1 MRFLH
6 PFVGQLKSNLS
17 SLQYV
22 IARFPFY
29 YYIPILAK
37 TNNKFNNKVL
47 LLNLIKMFTKNLKN
61 IAFFLIF
68 THLSV
73 PLHADNTEIPSD
85 KIQQFVDV
93 YKKIKDQYVD
103 EVDDSTLFNYAIE
116 GMVSKLDPYSDY
128 LSKDD
133 FSELKIGTTGRFGG
147 IGIEITMEDGFVKII
162 APIDDTPAQKAGL
175 KSGDLVIEVQDVS
188 LKDKSLNDA
197 VKLMRGEPGT
207 KVKVKI
213 LREKEKQPLDFELTR
228 QIIVSKG
235 IKTKVFNEDI
245 GYLRLSSF
253 QSNSTTNVRKA
264 IYELRKETNK
274 KMSALI
280 LDLRNNP
287 GGVLGAAVGISDL
300 FLESGKIVYTKGR
313 TNNSDLE
320 YVANSEDMLQG
331 IPLYVLINGGSASAS
346 EIVAGALQDH
356 KRAIIYGE
364 KSFGKASVQS
374 IQEMFDGSALKLTT
388 ARYYTP
394 NDRNIHGNG
403 IEPDI
408 KIEFKEMET
417 PSTLVPEPYNKDNQ
431 ILAVIEDHI
440 NKYSKAN

>member
-1 MRFLH
+1 M
-6 PFVGQLKSNLS
+6 
-17 SLQYV
+17 
-22 IARFPFY
+22 
-29 YYIPILAK
+29 
-37 TNNKFNNKVL
+37 L
-47 LLNLIKMFTKNLKN
+47 LLFVIKMFNKTL
-61 IAFFLIF
+61 IYVAFFATMAL
-68 THLSV
+68 LSL
-73 PLHADNTEIPSD
+73 PLHANDSEVPAE

-103 EVDDSTLFNYAIE
+103 EVDDNTLFNYAIE

-133 FSELKIGTTGRFGG
+133 FSELKVGTTGRFGG

-162 APIDDTPAQKAGL
+162 TPIDDTPAQKAGL
-175 KSGDLVIEVQDVS
+175 KAGDLVIEVQDVS

-213 LREKEKQPLDFELTR
+213 LREQADQPLDFELTR
-228 QIIVSKG
+228 KIIVSKG
-235 IKTKVFNEDI
+235 IKTQIFNGEI

-253 QSNSTTNVRKA
+253 QSNSSTNVRDA
-264 IYELRKETNK
+264 IYKLRKDTGK
-274 KMSALI
+274 LMSALI
-280 LDLRNNP
+280 LDLRDNP

-320 YVANSEDMLQG
+320 YFANSEDILEG
-331 IPLYVLINGGSASAS
+331 LPLYVLINGGSASAS

-356 KRAIIYGE
+356 QRAIIYGE

-374 IQEMFDGSALKLTT
+374 IQEMIDGSALKLTT

-403 IEPDI
+403 IEPDV
-408 KIEFKEMET
+408 KIEFEEIDK
-417 PSTLVPEPYNKDNQ
+417 PNSLLPVPYNKDNQ
-431 ILAVIEDHI
+431 IIAIIEDI
-440 NKYSKAN
+440 KNKISKAK

>member
-1 MRFLH
+1 MFNKTLI
-6 PFVGQLKSNLS
+6 
-17 SLQYV
+17 YV
-22 IARFPFY
+22 
-29 YYIPILAK
+29 
-37 TNNKFNNKVL
+37 
-47 LLNLIKMFTKNLKN
+47 
-61 IAFFLIF
+61 AFFV
-68 THLSV
+68 TLSLASLPLYANDSEV
-73 PLHADNTEIPSD
+73 PSE

-103 EVDDSTLFNYAIE
+103 DVDDNTLFNYAIE

-133 FSELKIGTTGRFGG
+133 FSELKVGTTGRFGG

-162 APIDDTPAQKAGL
+162 TPIDDTPAQKAGL
-175 KSGDLVIEVQDVS
+175 KAGDLVIEVQDVS

-213 LREKEKQPLDFELTR
+213 LREEANQPLDFELTR

-235 IKTKVFNEDI
+235 IKTQIFNGEI

-253 QSNSTTNVRKA
+253 QSNSTTNVRDA
-264 IYELRKETNK
+264 IYKLRKDTGK
-274 KMSALI
+274 MMSALI

-320 YVANSEDMLQG
+320 YFANSEDILEG
-331 IPLYVLINGGSASAS
+331 LPLYVLINGGSASAS

-356 KRAIIYGE
+356 QRATIYGE

-374 IQEMFDGSALKLTT
+374 IQEMIDGSALKLTT

-394 NDRNIHGNG
+394 NDRHIHGNG

-408 KIEFKEMET
+408 KVEFEEIDQ
-417 PSTLVPEPYNKDNQ
+417 PNSLLPDPYDKDNQ
-431 ILAVIEDHI
+431 IIAVIEDI
-440 NKYSKAN
+440 KNKFSKAK

>member
-1 MRFLH
+1 MMLAFI
-6 PFVGQLKSNLS
+6 S
-17 SLQYV
+17 SPV
-22 IARFPFY
+22 H
-29 YYIPILAK
+29 
-37 TNNKFNNKVL
+37 TNE
-47 LLNLIKMFTKNLKN
+47 
-61 IAFFLIF
+61 
-68 THLSV
+68 SEV
-73 PLHADNTEIPSD
+73 PSE

-93 YKKIKDQYVD
+93 YKKIKDKYVD
-103 EVDDSTLFNYAIE
+103 EVDDATLFNYAID

-133 FSELKIGTTGRFGG
+133 FSELRIGTTGKFGG

-162 APIDDTPAQKAGL
+162 TPIDDTPAQKAGL
-175 KSGDLVIEVQDVS
+175 KAGDLVIEVQDVS

-197 VKLMRGEPGT
+197 VKLMRGDPGT
-207 KVKVKI
+207 KVKIKI

-235 IKTKVFNEDI
+235 IKTKVFHGDI

-253 QSNSTTNVRKA
+253 QSNSTTNVRNA
-264 IYELRKETNK
+264 IYELRKETGK
-274 KMSALI
+274 TMAALI

-320 YVANSEDMLQG
+320 YFANSEDVLEG
-331 IPLYVLINGGSASAS
+331 LPLYVLINGGSASAS

-356 KRAIIYGE
+356 KRADIYGE

-374 IQEMFDGSALKLTT
+374 IQEMIDGSALKLTT

-403 IEPDI
+403 IEPDV
-408 KIEFKEMET
+408 KIEFKEIDK
-417 PSTLVPEPYNKDNQ
+417 PNSLLPDPYNKDNQ
-431 ILAVIEDHI
+431 IIAVIKDI
-440 NKYSKAN
+440 KSKVSKAQ

>member
-1 MRFLH
+1 MINKT
-6 PFVGQLKSNLS
+6 PI
-17 SLQYV
+17 YV
-22 IARFPFY
+22 
-29 YYIPILAK
+29 
-37 TNNKFNNKVL
+37 
-47 LLNLIKMFTKNLKN
+47 
-61 IAFFLIF
+61 AFFILLASI
-68 THLSV
+68 SSYVYSNESEV
-73 PLHADNTEIPSD
+73 PSE

-103 EVDDSTLFNYAIE
+103 EVDDATLFNYAIE

-133 FSELKIGTTGRFGG
+133 FSELKIGTTGKFGG

-162 APIDDTPAQKAGL
+162 TPIDDTPAQKAGL
-175 KSGDLVIEVQDVS
+175 KAGDLVIEVQDIS

-197 VKLMRGEPGT
+197 VKLMRGEAGT
-207 KVKVKI
+207 QVKIKI
-213 LREKEKQPLDFELTR
+213 LREKEKQPMDFQLTR

-235 IKTKVFNEDI
+235 IKTKVFNGDI

-253 QSNSTTNVRKA
+253 QSNSTTNVRNA
-264 IYELRKETNK
+264 IYELRKETD
-274 KMSALI
+274 KMMAALI

-320 YVANSEDMLQG
+320 YFANSEDVLEG
-331 IPLYVLINGGSASAS
+331 LPLYVLINGGSASAS
-346 EIVAGALQDH
+346 EIVAGALQDY
-356 KRAIIYGE
+356 KRAHIYGE

-374 IQEMFDGSALKLTT
+374 IQEMVDGSALKLTT

-403 IEPDI
+403 IEPDV
-408 KIEFKEMET
+408 KIEFKEIDK
-417 PSTLVPEPYNKDNQ
+417 PNNLLPDPYNKDNQ
-431 ILAVIEDHI
+431 IIAVMEDI
-440 NKYSKAN
+440 KNKASKDK

>member
-1 MRFLH
+1 MFNKTLI
-6 PFVGQLKSNLS
+6 
-17 SLQYV
+17 YV
-22 IARFPFY
+22 
-29 YYIPILAK
+29 
-37 TNNKFNNKVL
+37 
-47 LLNLIKMFTKNLKN
+47 
-61 IAFFLIF
+61 AFFV
-68 THLSV
+68 TLSLASLPLYANDSEV
-73 PLHADNTEIPSD
+73 PSE

-103 EVDDSTLFNYAIE
+103 DVDDNTLFNYAIE

-133 FSELKIGTTGRFGG
+133 FSELKVGTTGRFGG

-162 APIDDTPAQKAGL
+162 TPIDDTPAQKAGL
-175 KSGDLVIEVQDVS
+175 KAGDLVIEVQDVS

-213 LREKEKQPLDFELTR
+213 LREEANQPLDFELTR

-235 IKTKVFNEDI
+235 IKTQIFNGEI

-253 QSNSTTNVRKA
+253 QSNSTANVRDA
-264 IYELRKETNK
+264 IYKLRKDTGK
-274 KMSALI
+274 MMSALI

-320 YVANSEDMLQG
+320 YFANSEDILEG
-331 IPLYVLINGGSASAS
+331 LPLYVLINGGSASAS

-356 KRAIIYGE
+356 QRATIYGE

-374 IQEMFDGSALKLTT
+374 IQEMIDGSALKLTT

-394 NDRNIHGNG
+394 NDRHIHGNG

-408 KIEFKEMET
+408 KVEFEEIDQ
-417 PSTLVPEPYNKDNQ
+417 PNSLLPDPYNKDNQ
-431 ILAVIEDHI
+431 IIAVIEDI
-440 NKYSKAN
+440 KNKISKAK

>member
-1 MRFLH
+1 
-6 PFVGQLKSNLS
+6 
-17 SLQYV
+17 
-22 IARFPFY
+22 
-29 YYIPILAK
+29 
-37 TNNKFNNKVL
+37 VL
-47 LLNLIKMFTKNLKN
+47 LLPLTKMINKTT
-61 IAFFLIF
+61 IYVAFFIMLTFISSPVH
-68 THLSV
+68 TNESEV
-73 PLHADNTEIPSD
+73 PSE

-103 EVDDSTLFNYAIE
+103 EVDDATLFNYAID

-133 FSELKIGTTGRFGG
+133 FSELRIGTTGKFGG

-162 APIDDTPAQKAGL
+162 TPIDDTPAQKAGL
-175 KSGDLVIEVQDVS
+175 KAGDLVIEVQDVS

-197 VKLMRGEPGT
+197 VKLMRGDPGT
-207 KVKVKI
+207 KVKIKI
-213 LREKEKQPLDFELTR
+213 LREKAKQPLDFELTR

-235 IKTKVFNEDI
+235 IKTKVFHGDI

-253 QSNSTTNVRKA
+253 QSNSTTNVRNA
-264 IYELRKETNK
+264 IYELRKETGK
-274 KMSALI
+274 TMAALI

-320 YVANSEDMLQG
+320 YFANSEDVLEG
-331 IPLYVLINGGSASAS
+331 LPLYVLINGGSASAS

-356 KRAIIYGE
+356 KRADIYGE

-374 IQEMFDGSALKLTT
+374 IQEMIDGSALKLTT

-403 IEPDI
+403 IEPDV
-408 KIEFKEMET
+408 KIEFKEIDK
-417 PSTLVPEPYNKDNQ
+417 PNSLLPDPYNKDNQ
-431 ILAVIEDHI
+431 IIAVIKDI
-440 NKYSKAN
+440 KSKVSKAQ

>member
-1 MRFLH
+1 MVLAFI
-6 PFVGQLKSNLS
+6 S
-17 SLQYV
+17 SPV
-22 IARFPFY
+22 H
-29 YYIPILAK
+29 
-37 TNNKFNNKVL
+37 TNE
-47 LLNLIKMFTKNLKN
+47 
-61 IAFFLIF
+61 
-68 THLSV
+68 SEV
-73 PLHADNTEIPSD
+73 PSE

-103 EVDDSTLFNYAIE
+103 EVDDTTLFNYAIE

-133 FSELKIGTTGRFGG
+133 FSELRIGTTGKFGG

-162 APIDDTPAQKAGL
+162 TPIDDTPAQKAGL
-175 KSGDLVIEVQDVS
+175 KAGDLVIEVQDVS

-197 VKLMRGEPGT
+197 VKLMRGDPGT
-207 KVKVKI
+207 KVKIKI
-213 LREKEKQPLDFELTR
+213 LREKAKQPLDFELTR

-235 IKTKVFNEDI
+235 IKTKIFHGDI

-253 QSNSTTNVRKA
+253 QSNSTTNVRNA
-264 IYELRKETNK
+264 IYELRKETGK
-274 KMSALI
+274 MMSALI

-320 YVANSEDMLQG
+320 YFANSEDILG
-331 IPLYVLINGGSASAS
+331 GLPLYVLINGGSASAS

-356 KRAIIYGE
+356 KRADIYGE

-374 IQEMFDGSALKLTT
+374 IQEMIDGSALKLTT

-403 IEPDI
+403 IEPDV
-408 KIEFKEMET
+408 KIEFKEIDK
-417 PSTLVPEPYNKDNQ
+417 PNNLLPDPYNKDNQ
-431 ILAVIEDHI
+431 IIAVIKDI
-440 NKYSKAN
+440 KSKVSKSQ

>member
-1 MRFLH
+1 MFNKT
-6 PFVGQLKSNLS
+6 FI
-17 SLQYV
+17 YV
-22 IARFPFY
+22 
-29 YYIPILAK
+29 
-37 TNNKFNNKVL
+37 
-47 LLNLIKMFTKNLKN
+47 
-61 IAFFLIF
+61 AFFMMLGL
-68 THLSV
+68 TSL
-73 PLHADNTEIPSD
+73 PLHSDDSEIPSE

-103 EVDDSTLFNYAIE
+103 DVDDNTLFNYAIE

-133 FSELKIGTTGRFGG
+133 FSELKVGTTGRFGG
-147 IGIEITMEDGFVKII
+147 IGIEITMEEGFVKII
-162 APIDDTPAQKAGL
+162 TPIDDTPAQKAGL
-175 KSGDLVIEVQDVS
+175 KAGDLVIEVQDVS

-213 LREKEKQPLDFELTR
+213 LREEANQPLDFELTR

-235 IKTKVFNEDI
+235 IKTQIFNGEI
-245 GYLRLSSF
+245 GYIRLSSF
-253 QSNSTTNVRKA
+253 QSNSTTNMRDA
-264 IYELRKETNK
+264 IYKLRKDTGK
-274 KMSALI
+274 MMSALI

-320 YVANSEDMLQG
+320 YFANSEDILEG
-331 IPLYVLINGGSASAS
+331 LPLYVLINGGSASAS

-356 KRAIIYGE
+356 QRATIYGE

-374 IQEMFDGSALKLTT
+374 IQEMIDGSALKLTT

-394 NDRNIHGNG
+394 NDRHIHGNG
-403 IEPDI
+403 IEPDV
-408 KIEFKEMET
+408 KIEFEEIDK
-417 PSTLVPEPYNKDNQ
+417 PNSILPDPYNKDNQ
-431 ILAVIEDHI
+431 IIAIIEDI
-440 NKYSKAN
+440 KNKISKAK

>member
-1 MRFLH
+1 MFNKT
-6 PFVGQLKSNLS
+6 FI
-17 SLQYV
+17 YV
-22 IARFPFY
+22 
-29 YYIPILAK
+29 
-37 TNNKFNNKVL
+37 
-47 LLNLIKMFTKNLKN
+47 
-61 IAFFLIF
+61 AFFVTLGL
-68 THLSV
+68 TSL
-73 PLHADNTEIPSD
+73 PLHANDSEVPSE

-103 EVDDSTLFNYAIE
+103 DVDDNTLFNYAIE

-133 FSELKIGTTGRFGG
+133 FSELKVGTTGRFGG

-162 APIDDTPAQKAGL
+162 TPIDDTPAQKAGL
-175 KSGDLVIEVQDVS
+175 KAGDLVIEVQDVS

-207 KVKVKI
+207 KVKVKV
-213 LREKEKQPLDFELTR
+213 LRKEVNQPIDFELTR

-235 IKTKVFNEDI
+235 IKTQIFNGEI

-253 QSNSTTNVRKA
+253 QSNSTTNVRDA
-264 IYELRKETNK
+264 IYKLRKDTGK
-274 KMSALI
+274 MMSALI

-320 YVANSEDMLQG
+320 YFANSEDILEG
-331 IPLYVLINGGSASAS
+331 LPLYVLINGGSASAS

-356 KRAIIYGE
+356 QRATIYGE

-374 IQEMFDGSALKLTT
+374 IQEMIDGSALKLTT

-394 NDRNIHGNG
+394 NDRHIHGNG
-403 IEPDI
+403 IEPDV
-408 KIEFKEMET
+408 KIEFEEIDK
-417 PSTLVPEPYNKDNQ
+417 PNSLLPDPYNKDNQ
-431 ILAVIEDHI
+431 IISVIEDI
-440 NKYSKAN
+440 ENKISKAK

>member
-1 MRFLH
+1 MMLAFI
-6 PFVGQLKSNLS
+6 S
-17 SLQYV
+17 SPV
-22 IARFPFY
+22 H
-29 YYIPILAK
+29 
-37 TNNKFNNKVL
+37 TNE
-47 LLNLIKMFTKNLKN
+47 
-61 IAFFLIF
+61 
-68 THLSV
+68 SEV
-73 PLHADNTEIPSD
+73 PSE

-103 EVDDSTLFNYAIE
+103 EVDDATLFNYAID

-133 FSELKIGTTGRFGG
+133 FSELRIGTTGKFGG

-162 APIDDTPAQKAGL
+162 TPIDDTPAQKAGL
-175 KSGDLVIEVQDVS
+175 KAGDLVIEVQDVS

-197 VKLMRGEPGT
+197 VKLMRGDPGT
-207 KVKVKI
+207 KVKIKI
-213 LREKEKQPLDFELTR
+213 LREKAKRPLDFELTR

-235 IKTKVFNEDI
+235 IKTKVFHGDI

-253 QSNSTTNVRKA
+253 QSNSTTNVRNA
-264 IYELRKETNK
+264 IYELRKETGK
-274 KMSALI
+274 TMAALI

-320 YVANSEDMLQG
+320 YFANSEDVLEG
-331 IPLYVLINGGSASAS
+331 LPLYVLINGGSASAS

-356 KRAIIYGE
+356 KRADIYGE

-374 IQEMFDGSALKLTT
+374 IQEMIDGSALKLTT

-403 IEPDI
+403 IEPDV
-408 KIEFKEMET
+408 KIEFKEIDK
-417 PSTLVPEPYNKDNQ
+417 PNSLLPDPYNKDNQ
-431 ILAVIEDHI
+431 IIAVIKDI
-440 NKYSKAN
+440 KSKVSKAQ

>member
-1 MRFLH
+1 MLI
-6 PFVGQLKSNLS
+6 
-17 SLQYV
+17 SLV
-22 IARFPFY
+22 SFHV
-29 YYIPILAK
+29 
-37 TNNKFNNKVL
+37 N
-47 LLNLIKMFTKNLKN
+47 
-61 IAFFLIF
+61 
-68 THLSV
+68 
-73 PLHADNTEIPSD
+73 ADNTQVPTE

-103 EVDDSTLFNYAIE
+103 DIDDDTLFNYAID
-116 GMVSKLDPYSDY
+116 GMVTNLDPYSDY

-147 IGIEITMEDGFVKII
+147 IGIEITMEDGFVKVIT
-162 APIDDTPAQKAGL
+162 PIDDTPAQRVGI

-213 LREKEKQPLDFELTR
+213 IREKEKQPLDFEITR

-235 IKTKVFNEDI
+235 IKIDTFNGEI
-245 GYLRLSSF
+245 GYIRLSNF
-253 QSNSTTNVRKA
+253 QSNSTVSVRNA
-264 IYELRKETNK
+264 IYELRKKIGNT
-274 KMSALI
+274 MSALI

-300 FLESGKIVYTKGR
+300 FLRSGKIVYTKGR
-313 TNNSDLE
+313 TNNSDIE
-320 YVANSEDMLQG
+320 YVANSEDILDG
-331 IPLYVLINGGSASAS
+331 LPLYVLINGGSASAS

-356 KRAIIYGE
+356 ERAKIYGE

-403 IEPDI
+403 IKPDI
-408 KIEFKEMET
+408 TIEYKELEN
-417 PSTLVPEPYNKDNQ
+417 PDPKLPEPYNKDNQ
-431 ILAVIEDHI
+431 ILAIVKDHT
-440 NKYSKAN
+440 SKLTQAK

>member
-1 MRFLH
+1 MTLAFI
-6 PFVGQLKSNLS
+6 S
-17 SLQYV
+17 S
-22 IARFPFY
+22 
-29 YYIPILAK
+29 
-37 TNNKFNNKVL
+37 
-47 LLNLIKMFTKNLKN
+47 
-61 IAFFLIF
+61 
-68 THLSV
+68 SV
-73 PLHADNTEIPSD
+73 HTSESEIPSE

-103 EVDDSTLFNYAIE
+103 EVDDTTLFNYAIE

-133 FSELKIGTTGRFGG
+133 FSELRIGTTGKFGG

-162 APIDDTPAQKAGL
+162 TPIDDTPAQRAGL
-175 KSGDLVIEVQDVS
+175 KAGDLVIEVQDVS

-197 VKLMRGEPGT
+197 VKLMRGDPGT

-235 IKTKVFNEDI
+235 IKTKVFHGEI

-253 QSNSTTNVRKA
+253 QSNSTTNVRNA
-264 IYELRKETNK
+264 IYELRKETGK
-274 KMSALI
+274 MMSALI

-320 YVANSEDMLQG
+320 YFANSEDVLEG
-331 IPLYVLINGGSASAS
+331 LPLYVLINGGSASAS

-356 KRAIIYGE
+356 KRANIYGE

-374 IQEMFDGSALKLTT
+374 IQEMIDGSALKLTT

-403 IEPDI
+403 IEPDV
-408 KIEFKEMET
+408 KIDFEEIDK
-417 PSTLVPEPYNKDNQ
+417 PNSLLPDPYNKDNQ
-431 ILAVIEDHI
+431 IIAVIKDI
-440 NKYSKAN
+440 KSKVSKAQ

>member
-1 MRFLH
+1 MFNKTLI
-6 PFVGQLKSNLS
+6 
-17 SLQYV
+17 YV
-22 IARFPFY
+22 
-29 YYIPILAK
+29 
-37 TNNKFNNKVL
+37 
-47 LLNLIKMFTKNLKN
+47 
-61 IAFFLIF
+61 AFFV
-68 THLSV
+68 TLSLASLPLYANDSEV
-73 PLHADNTEIPSD
+73 PSE

-103 EVDDSTLFNYAIE
+103 DVDDNTLFNYAIE

-133 FSELKIGTTGRFGG
+133 FSELKVGTTGRFGG

-162 APIDDTPAQKAGL
+162 TPIDDTPAQKAGL
-175 KSGDLVIEVQDVS
+175 KAGDLVIEVQDVS

-207 KVKVKI
+207 KVKVKV
-213 LREKEKQPLDFELTR
+213 LREEAKQPIDFELTR

-235 IKTKVFNEDI
+235 IKTQIFNGEI

-253 QSNSTTNVRKA
+253 QSNSTTNVRDA
-264 IYELRKETNK
+264 IYKLRKDTGK
-274 KMSALI
+274 MMSALI

-320 YVANSEDMLQG
+320 YFANSEDILEG
-331 IPLYVLINGGSASAS
+331 LPLYVLINGGSASAS

-356 KRAIIYGE
+356 QRATIYGE

-374 IQEMFDGSALKLTT
+374 IQEMIDGSALKLTT

-394 NDRNIHGNG
+394 NDRHIHGNG
-403 IEPDI
+403 IEPDV
-408 KIEFKEMET
+408 KIEFEEIDK
-417 PSTLVPEPYNKDNQ
+417 PNSLLPDPYNKDNQ
-431 ILAVIEDHI
+431 IIAVIEDI
-440 NKYSKAN
+440 KNKISKAK

>member
-1 MRFLH
+1 MFNKTLI
-6 PFVGQLKSNLS
+6 
-17 SLQYV
+17 YV
-22 IARFPFY
+22 
-29 YYIPILAK
+29 
-37 TNNKFNNKVL
+37 
-47 LLNLIKMFTKNLKN
+47 
-61 IAFFLIF
+61 AFFV
-68 THLSV
+68 TLSLASLPLYANDSEV
-73 PLHADNTEIPSD
+73 PSE

-103 EVDDSTLFNYAIE
+103 DVDDNTLFNYAIE

-133 FSELKIGTTGRFGG
+133 FSELKVGTTGRFGG

-162 APIDDTPAQKAGL
+162 TPIDDTPAQKAGL
-175 KSGDLVIEVQDVS
+175 KAGDLVIEVQDVS

-213 LREKEKQPLDFELTR
+213 LREEANQPLDFELTR

-235 IKTKVFNEDI
+235 IKTQIFNGEI

-253 QSNSTTNVRKA
+253 QSNSTTNVRDA
-264 IYELRKETNK
+264 IYKLRKDTGK
-274 KMSALI
+274 MMSALI

-320 YVANSEDMLQG
+320 YFANSEDILEG
-331 IPLYVLINGGSASAS
+331 LPLYVLINGGSASAS

-356 KRAIIYGE
+356 QRATIYGE

-374 IQEMFDGSALKLTT
+374 IQEMIDGSALKITT

-394 NDRNIHGNG
+394 NDRHIHGNG
-403 IEPDI
+403 IEPDV
-408 KIEFKEMET
+408 KIEFEEIDK
-417 PSTLVPEPYNKDNQ
+417 PNSLLPDPYNKDNQ
-431 ILAVIEDHI
+431 IIAVIEDI
-440 NKYSKAN
+440 KNKISKAK